1 MERLTLHRLQ
11 LGLSQFLSPGIQF
24 IIADAGQDLDL
35 ASIGSMEFLMPY
47 GLEFF
52 AALLVQNP

>member
-1 MERLTLHRLQ
+1 M
-11 LGLSQFLSPGIQF
+11 GLSQFLLPGIQF